1 MSSVLTASPQMRN
14 MIREFTVNDFIGLV
28 HRVYRFWNA
37 MSDSNLTC
45 VRTTESSGYMGSMN
59 ANLKSKKDVKLDPGP
74 VKIETNMK
82 IAEMQMVGG
91 GDWNVASMI
100 WKELMPILN
109 STSKMT
115 RSFLVNGFGV
125 REEHPMMK
133 EFTDAESPHELLD
146 RLKECTTNTDDK
158 LFKGEQKDGV
168 LQEDDVGDVMRR
180 VDGRDPTDAE
190 LATHLRDRLMQEI
203 IQANAELGD
212 TGKKRKG
219 DERDNAAEVDD
230 VVQDDNAMIDE
241 VVDEGGDGKAI
252 FDSFLKV
259 IVGGANT
266 PLLNN
271 PENLINAMDQMRL
284 GKREKG
290 DTVGHRK
297 IKSLLQRWYGEK
309 VIEVKKD
316 EKETV
321 IERGSVVSLDGTT
334 SGRLFMVFV
343 VWKNGGSKWHPS
355 KEGDNPSWPLI
366 PKEMKSYRLGV
377 REVIMVDG
385 DARKIEYKS
394 YDTIVDGINVRDTY
408 RMVPVKEV
416 TSVIFRVNV

>member
-1 MSSVLTASPQMRN
+1 M
-14 MIREFTVNDFIGLV
+14 
-28 HRVYRFWNA
+28 
-37 MSDSNLTC
+37 
-45 VRTTESSGYMGSMN
+45 
-59 ANLKSKKDVKLDPGP
+59 
-74 VKIETNMK
+74 
-82 IAEMQMVGG
+82 
-91 GDWNVASMI
+91 
-100 WKELMPILN
+100 
-109 STSKMT
+109 
-115 RSFLVNGFGV
+115 
-125 REEHPMMK
+125 
-133 EFTDAESPHELLD
+133 
-146 RLKECTTNTDDK
+146 
-158 LFKGEQKDGV
+158 
-168 LQEDDVGDVMRR
+168 QEDNVGDVMRR
-180 VDGRDPTDAE
+180 VEDGRDPTDAE
-190 LATHLRDRLMQEI
+190 LATNLRDRLIQEI
-203 IQANAELGD
+203 MQANAELGE

-321 IERGSVVSLDGTT
+321 IERGSVVSLDGAT

-343 VWKNGGSKWHPS
+343 VWKDGGSKWHPS